1 MTDFRIGIDLG
12 GTKTEII
19 ALDAHGRSLLRRR
32 ILSPRIYSDLITA
45 LADMVRQAEHDLGGT
60 GSVGI
65 GIPGTI
71 SPASGRVKNANST
84 WLNGQRL
91 DADLGAALGREVRA
105 ANDANCFTLS
115 EATDGAAAG
124 AGVVFGVILGTGLGA
139 GLVVGGHIIEGR
151 HRIAGEFG
159 HNPLPWP
166 KPEDY
171 PGLACWCG
179 QTGCQET
186 MLSGTGLAV
195 SCDGPGAADA
205 SALPARAEAGD
216 ERARAALDQHSE
228 RLARA
233 LAQIINI
240 LDPNAIVLGG
250 GLSNM
255 AHLYTALPQLIPA
268 HVFSDVCD
276 TPILQNTHG
285 DSSGVRGAA
294 WLWA

>member
-19 ALDAHGRSLLRRR
+19 ALDASGRSLLRRR
-32 ILSPRIYSDLITA
+32 IASPRIYVDLIPA
-45 LADMVRQAEHDLGGT
+45 LADLVRQAEWDLKGT

-71 SPASGRVKNANST
+71 SPATGRVKNANST
-84 WLNGQRL
+84 WLNGQAL
-91 DADLGAALGREVRA
+91 DADLSTALEREVRA

-115 EATDGAAAG
+115 EATDGAAAE
-124 AGVVFGVILGTGLGA
+124 AEVVFGVILGTGLGA
-139 GLVVGGHIIEGR
+139 GLVVGGRIIEGR

-166 KPEDY
+166 KPDEY
-171 PGLACWCG
+171 PGVRCWCG
-179 QTGCQET
+179 QRGCQET
-186 MLSGTGLAV
+186 MLSGPGLAK
-195 SCDGPGAADA
+195 SCDGSNATDA
-205 SALPARAEAGD
+205 SALPARAQGGEA
-216 ERARAALDQHSE
+216 RARTALEQHSE

-233 LAQIINI
+233 LAQIINV
-240 LDPNAIVLGG
+240 LDPDAIVLGG

-255 AHLYTALPQLIPA
+255 EHLYTALPQLIPA
-268 HVFSDVCD
+268 HVFSDVCA
-276 TPILQNTHG
+276 TPILKNAHG

-294 WLWA
+294 WLWP